1 MSIGP
6 WSKGARDMIFRR
18 FLALGFTIFLSGL
31 LSGCV
36 TASNNLSPDQVANF
50 RLAGVKVD
58 FEPNARI
65 WWGDG
70 ERAYA
75 ALKGLPAH
83 DSDTVANTPEGRAY
97 LRTTIAAKVKA
108 AMERHL
114 AGALNGAR
122 PVRIEVAIKDVQIA
136 SVVQRILIGGSHHMM
151 GDVNVVDA
159 KTGQVLVAYPAQTAV
174 GAAGQGLLGTMIDQ
188 AAFAEP
194 IDRVVENYASQY
206 GNWLLRK

>member
-1 MSIGP
+1 
-6 WSKGARDMIFRR
+6 
-18 FLALGFTIFLSGL
+18 
-31 LSGCV
+31 
-36 TASNNLSPDQVANF
+36 
-50 RLAGVKVD
+50 
-58 FEPNARI
+58 
-65 WWGDG
+65 
-70 ERAYA
+70 
-75 ALKGLPAH
+75 
-83 DSDTVANTPEGRAY
+83 
-97 LRTTIAAKVKA
+97 
-108 AMERHL
+108 MERHL
-114 AGALNGAR
+114 VGELNGAR